1 MFLRAIWDSSV
12 VNSLFRAVSHF
23 LLDIFFIYISNIF
36 PFLGL
41 SPLLKCSIPSPL
53 SLHLWGCSPTHL
65 TTPFFLLWHFL
76 TQGQWTASGPKTS
89 HPSLPHMWPATW
101 VPPCVFFAWWSTSR
115 ELWGWGWWSLA
126 CWHCY
131 SIHGA
136 AKPPQL
142 LQCLLQLLHHGTPN
156 SVQWLAVSIYP
167 TSVSVRL
174 WHSLSGDSH
183 FKLTS
188 ANTSQHPSCLGCKL
202 LFQVVGRAED
212 KTQYFVHAHQALCK
226 LSCTLLLNK
235 HSLQMQ
241 AFDCSPVFI
250 LFYFYYSFYAF
261 TFQIT
266 SPSLLPLHK
275 LHLPILPTLLWLD
288 ECASIL
294 PVTQVCT
301 WCLCSPEDGH
311 VMGINPCCLRKQP
324 TQCS

>member
-1 MFLRAIWDSSV
+1 MYPWPRPSSAFCMGSRSSFFFCMCSYPV
-12 VNSLFRAVSHF
+12 GNFPVQTVFNTRCLYNSLKCP
-23 LLDIFFIYISNIF
+23 I
-36 PFLGL
+36 PF
-41 SPLLKCSIPSPL
+41 PL
-53 SLHLWGCSPTHL
+53 SLPLWGCSSTHL
-65 TTPFFLLWHFL
+65 STPFFLLWHFL
-76 TQGQWTASGPKTS
+76 TPEQWTPSGPKTS

-126 CWHCY
+126 CWHSY

-250 LFYFYYSFYAF
+250 FFILF
-261 TFQIT
+261 
-266 SPSLLPLHK
+266 LLF
-275 LHLPILPTLLWLD
+275 LL
-288 ECASIL
+288 CTYVSNHIPF
-294 PVTQVCT
+294 PVTPPQTPPPHSPHSPLTWWVCSST
-301 WCLCSPEDGH
+301 YSPT
-311 VMGINPCCLRKQP
+311 P
-324 TQCS
+324 TSQI